1 MNASLSHQSTDP
13 GIRELADAYL
23 AELEHAGR
31 SAHTL
36 RAYRSELTRLTAFH
50 DGPVADLDVQMLR
63 AFLATRA
70 TLSAASRA
78 RTHAA
83 LAGFLGWCY
92 RHEHTPPT
100 RSPASH
106 ASASHH
112 QRHAGSPPGRSR
124 RSSTSSRARVS
135 ATGCCSH

>member
-1 MNASLSHQSTDP
+1 VNASLHLSADP
-13 GIRELADAYL
+13 GITELADAYL
-23 AELEHAGR
+23 AEFEHAGR

-36 RAYRSELTRLTAFH
+36 RAYRSEVARLASFH
-50 DGPVADLDVQMLR
+50 DGPVGDLDVHALR

-92 RHEHTPPT
+92 RHEHIDADPIAPHPT
-100 RSPASH
+100 RPCRA
-106 ASASHH
+106 ARA
-112 QRHAGSPPGRSR
+112 ARSR
-124 RSSTSSRARVS
+124 RRASPEDPRRHP
-135 ATGCCSH
+135 ARA